1 VSEAPL
7 SVDTNSVPAGG
18 SGGTPG
24 GKNAAP
30 LAPDANRRPK
40 SPAGDSPDSDGLT
53 ESYPQWSKGFNIPY
67 HGQVGEWRPERGPP
81 YAAQVTL
88 YADKTVEEL
97 RSGEIIRK
105 TLGLHTA
112 MGKKCD
118 LHDCSHAWVG
128 NRFLGSF
135 DGSQFRFLYRNTDSV
150 LVIPSFRAAA
160 PILGARGLYR
170 LHHYLRDGRNTV
182 VVTGGVGNL
191 WFING
196 NIATLDGGFNLEP
209 NSVDGPFEAQ
219 PAVVNSPFESLAATF
234 PGPGAV
240 VGARLS
246 SLPSNA
252 ISYYEAEDTSVLFEI
267 PLGTG
272 RIVYL
277 GYGFPVR
284 LNVRRAQL

>member
-1 VSEAPL
+1 M
-7 SVDTNSVPAGG
+7 PAGG

-24 GKNAAP
+24 GKHAAP
-30 LAPDANRRPK
+30 LSPDANQQPK
-40 SPAGDSPDSDGLT
+40 SPAGDSLDSDGLT

-118 LHDCSHAWVG
+118 LHDCSHSWVG

-150 LVIPSFRAAA
+150 MVIPSFRAAA

-170 LHHYLRDGRNTV
+170 LHHYLRDG
-182 VVTGGVGNL
+182 
-191 WFING
+191 
-196 NIATLDGGFNLEP
+196 E
-209 NSVDGPFEAQ
+209 
-219 PAVVNSPFESLAATF
+219 
-234 PGPGAV
+234 
-240 VGARLS
+240 
-246 SLPSNA
+246 
-252 ISYYEAEDTSVLFEI
+252 
-267 PLGTG
+267 
-272 RIVYL
+272 
-277 GYGFPVR
+277 
-284 LNVRRAQL
+284 